1 MQIKKI
7 LILEDEIND
16 ADLILTTLLRS
27 GYLFDI
33 KVVSDKEEFYCAI
46 MNDSFDAILSD
57 NSLPQFNALN
67 ALKMVKENNIQLPFI
82 LVTGTTSEEFAVE
95 IIKQGASDYIL
106 KDRLQRLPNAILNAI
121 NNFKSELDRIKHLEK
136 IIKSEALMKEAEQL
150 AHYGSWEQDIIHNVN
165 YWSDECFRI
174 LDYEIGEVEPS
185 LENFYKKIH
194 YDDIWYVKQTYDI
207 AYLTN
212 TKIKFDCRILTKQNT
227 IKHIENEVIFH
238 LDKDGK
244 LLRINGFIK
253 NITEKKETEELILK
267 KELSY
272 KRLVDNIIDGI
283 LIDDRDGKVIFAN
296 DQFLKMFGFTNAD
309 LENMHFENY
318 VAHEHLSLYKKRHKK
333 FLSGENMPNTF
344 EFLGVTKSGNKIW
357 LEICVSKVIENG
369 AIVGTQCAIRDI
381 SKNKND
387 ELLRQKSEANLR
399 AIFDNTDVCYLL
411 LDINNFIVS
420 FNKPM
425 ELFAIEQ
432 LDKIIFEGKNI
443 SEYFKDEK
451 LNALSV
457 SLNKAHKGYATKFEL
472 YFNKQEGTTIWY
484 NAGFHPIINDDKTI
498 LGVIIAF
505 REITARKNLELE
517 DKRIKKDLIRRNND
531 LEQFAYIISHN
542 LRAPVASILGLANLL
557 LEHDVDNF
565 DDIID
570 IITGIKETTQKLD
583 DVIKDINNIISINKD
598 IEEKKEIINF
608 KDLTEKIVENIN
620 NKFNSIKFSI
630 STDFSTVC
638 EIYSLNSY
646 FHSIFYNLISNG
658 IKYCKMNT
666 EPIIDI
672 CSTVE
677 DEQIVLSFTDNGVGI
692 DLEKHGN
699 KIFGLYNRFHFHV
712 EGKGMGLFMVKK
724 QVELLGGKIEIASKV
739 NVGTEFILKFPQ

>member
-1 MQIKKI
+1 MGFFFQNDVVTAPATAVGRHRAVPAETQLDLFSPNARGCDACSLKKEWHR
-7 LILEDEIND
+7 LSSPRMP
-16 ADLILTTLLRS
+16 ATGS
-27 GYLFDI
+27 GD
-33 KVVSDKEEFYCAI
+33 
-46 MNDSFDAILSD
+46 
-57 NSLPQFNALN
+57 
-67 ALKMVKENNIQLPFI
+67 
-82 LVTGTTSEEFAVE
+82 
-95 IIKQGASDYIL
+95 IL

-344 EFLGVTKSGNKIW
+344 EFLGVTKS
-357 LEICVSKVIENG
+357 
-369 AIVGTQCAIRDI
+369 
-381 SKNKND
+381 
-387 ELLRQKSEANLR
+387 
-399 AIFDNTDVCYLL
+399 
-411 LDINNFIVS
+411 
-420 FNKPM
+420 
-425 ELFAIEQ
+425 
-432 LDKIIFEGKNI
+432 
-443 SEYFKDEK
+443 
-451 LNALSV
+451 
-457 SLNKAHKGYATKFEL
+457 
-472 YFNKQEGTTIWY
+472 
-484 NAGFHPIINDDKTI
+484 
-498 LGVIIAF
+498 
-505 REITARKNLELE
+505 
-517 DKRIKKDLIRRNND
+517 
-531 LEQFAYIISHN
+531 
-542 LRAPVASILGLANLL
+542 
-557 LEHDVDNF
+557 
-565 DDIID
+565 
-570 IITGIKETTQKLD
+570 
-583 DVIKDINNIISINKD
+583 
-598 IEEKKEIINF
+598 
-608 KDLTEKIVENIN
+608 
-620 NKFNSIKFSI
+620 
-630 STDFSTVC
+630 
-638 EIYSLNSY
+638 
-646 FHSIFYNLISNG
+646 
-658 IKYCKMNT
+658 
-666 EPIIDI
+666 
-672 CSTVE
+672 
-677 DEQIVLSFTDNGVGI
+677 
-692 DLEKHGN
+692 
-699 KIFGLYNRFHFHV
+699 
-712 EGKGMGLFMVKK
+712 
-724 QVELLGGKIEIASKV
+724 
-739 NVGTEFILKFPQ
+739 